1 MRGRVRAFG
10 TPASAVDSGDAFT
23 SALIA
28 NSLLIVLG
36 QWEP

>member
-1 MRGRVRAFG
+1 LALRQAPS
-10 TPASAVDSGDAFT
+10 TAAIAFT